1 MDKIMD
7 ALGPKTSLVDQTY
20 HAMLDAICTGQLK
33 PGTRLS
39 QDQLAAELGVSRQP
53 VNSAIAMLKTQR
65 FVEDTGRRGV
75 VVSPIDPDL
84 LQSVYQFRSAVDPLA
99 VRLAGL
105 ALTEQ
110 ASARAKAIINAGR
123 SAVESGDAVAAIK
136 VDMDFHNLIYELSGN
151 ALIQDAMQ
159 LNWRHLQRAMGEVL
173 AKPGMTEAV
182 WREHATILS
191 LMQAGDLDGAAEAA
205 HAHVVEAAARIA
217 RPG

>member
-1 MDKIMD
+1 MD

-20 HAMLDAICTGQLK
+20 QAMLDAICTGQLK
-33 PGTRLS
+33 PGARLS

-75 VVSPIDPDL
+75 VVAPVDPDL

-99 VRLAGL
+99 VRLAGV
-105 ALTEQ
+105 ALTDE
-110 ASARAKAIINAGR
+110 ASARAEAIIDAGR
-123 SAVESGDAVAAIK
+123 RAVDSGDAVAAIK

-182 WREHATILS
+182 WREHAAILS
-191 LMQAGDLDGAAEAA
+191 LMWAGDLDGAAEAA

-217 RPG
+217 RPS

>member
-20 HAMLDAICTGQLK
+20 QAMLDAICTGQLK
-33 PGTRLS
+33 PGARLS

-75 VVSPIDPDL
+75 VVAPVDPDL

-99 VRLAGL
+99 VRLAGV
-105 ALTEQ
+105 ALTDE
-110 ASARAKAIINAGR
+110 ASARAEAIIDAGR
-123 SAVESGDAVAAIK
+123 RAVDSGDAVAAIK

-182 WREHATILS
+182 WREHAAILS
-191 LMQAGDLDGAAEAA
+191 LMWAGDLDGAAEAA

-217 RPG
+217 RPS

>member
-1 MDKIMD
+1 MDT
-7 ALGPKTSLVDQTY
+7 LGPKTSLVDQTY
-20 HAMLDAICTGQLK
+20 QAMLDAICTGQLK
-33 PGTRLS
+33 PGARLS

-75 VVSPIDPDL
+75 VVAPVDPDL

-99 VRLAGL
+99 VRLASV
-105 ALTEQ
+105 ALTDE
-110 ASARAKAIINAGR
+110 ASARAEAIIDAGR
-123 SAVESGDAVAAIK
+123 RAVDSGDAVAAIK

-182 WREHATILS
+182 WREHAAILS
-191 LMQAGDLDGAAEAA
+191 LMWAGDLDGAAEAA

-217 RPG
+217 RPS